1 MNQSASAT
9 RYMLAKSM
17 SGAGSNV
24 LNQAIS
30 KMKENH
36 GNKYIGGGDDSS
48 NTTPVTK
55 HSRYGH

>member
-1 MNQSASAT
+1 
-9 RYMLAKSM
+9 MLAKSM